1 MRRGGGLVSTAA
13 CPRSISVRAERRR
26 PEIKLQIF
34 PPPLLNRRRPDLEE
48 HR

>member
-1 MRRGGGLVSTAA
+1 MKGRGGARLHGGVSQIHQR
-13 CPRSISVRAERRR
+13 PGR

-34 PPPLLNRRRPDLEE
+34 PPPLLNQRRPDLEE